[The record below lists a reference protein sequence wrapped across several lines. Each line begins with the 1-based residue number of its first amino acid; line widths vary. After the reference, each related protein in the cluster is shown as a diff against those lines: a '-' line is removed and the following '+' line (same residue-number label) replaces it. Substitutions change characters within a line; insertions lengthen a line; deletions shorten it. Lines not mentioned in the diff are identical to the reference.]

1 MMYFCAMKNRKLLCI
16 FTASLLLLFSFSPR
30 FSLAQTFTHNVDS
43 FRNVIQEGFDFNTPI
58 LISDTLNFIKQGLY
72 SFANYDNT
80 STFNDLFLCYEP
92 GYRKLPDP
100 RFSQYKNTEVTM
112 KRDIR
117 LLFLYYLDQYVIPPL
132 NNENWVDKY
141 SEISMLNLKTKKP
154 YEIIGDKAFENLI
167 ELYRKLIIS
176 IEKKEFKTL
185 VLQRREQSM
194 LEFIGF
200 KWVIKNV
207 EG

>member
-1 MMYFCAMKNRKLLCI
+1 MKENNFLIKITSIFMLYFLAPLVPAN
-16 FTASLLLLFSFSPR
+16 
-30 FSLAQTFTHNVDS
+30 AQTFTHNVDS

-58 LISDTLNFIKQGLY
+58 EISDTFNFLKQGLY

-80 STFNDLFLCYEP
+80 STFNDIFMCYEP
-92 GYRKLPDP
+92 GYRKLPTP

-117 LLFLYYLDQYVIPPL
+117 LLFLYYLDQYVIRSR
-132 NNENWVDKY
+132 NNDNWVDKY
-141 SEISMLNLKTKKP
+141 SEISMMNVKTKKP

-176 IEKKEFKTL
+176 IEKKDFKTQ
-185 VLQRREQSM
+185 VLQNREISM

>member
-1 MMYFCAMKNRKLLCI
+1 MSLNKLISRISIICTLFL
-16 FTASLLLLFSFSPR
+16 FTGFAKLR
-30 FSLAQTFTHNVDS
+30 AQTFTHDVDS
-43 FRNVIQEGFDFNTPI
+43 FRTVIQEGFDFNYPI
-58 LISDTLNFIKQGLY
+58 LITDTANFLKQGLY

-80 STFNDLFLCYEP
+80 STFNDIFMCYEP
-92 GYRKLPDP
+92 GYNKLPEP
-100 RFSQYKNTEVTM
+100 RFSKYRNTELTM

-117 LLFLYYLDQYVIPPL
+117 LVFLYYLDQYVLTPR
-132 NNENWVDKY
+132 NNPNWVDKY
-141 SEISMLNLKTKKP
+141 SEISMVNLKTKKP

-176 IEKKEFKTL
+176 TEKKEFKKR
-185 VLQRREQSM
+185 VLQDREISM

>member
-1 MMYFCAMKNRKLLCI
+1 M
-16 FTASLLLLFSFSPR
+16 
-30 FSLAQTFTHNVDS
+30 
-43 FRNVIQEGFDFNTPI
+43 
-58 LISDTLNFIKQGLY
+58 
-72 SFANYDNT
+72 
-80 STFNDLFLCYEP
+80 CYEP
-92 GYRKLPDP
+92 GYKKLPNP
-100 RFSQYKNTEVTM
+100 RFSEYRNTDMTM

-117 LLFLYYLDQYVIPPL
+117 LLFLYFLDQYLLSPR
-132 NNENWVDKY
+132 NNNNWVDKY
-141 SEISMLNLKTKKP
+141 SEISLLNLKTNKP

-176 IEKKEFKTL
+176 IEKKDFKTR
-185 VLQRREQSM
+185 VLQNREISM